1 MTTINIT
8 QDTFEPTI
16 RGDKIVILDF
26 WASWC
31 GPCKTFGPIFEK
43 ASGKHEDVVFGKID
57 TEAEQQLAGSLGIRS
72 IPTTMIFREGVL
84 LFNQAGVLPEA
95 GIGEVLSK
103 ARELDMDKVRADIAS
118 QQQASHG

>member
-1 MTTINIT
+1 MATVNLTGDN
-8 QDTFEPTI
+8 FEKTLT
-16 RGDKIVILDF
+16 DNSIVILDF

-43 ASGKHEDVVFGKID
+43 ASEQHEDVVFGKID
-57 TEAEQQLAGSLGIRS
+57 TEAEQELAGSLGIRS

-95 GIGEVLSK
+95 GIAEVLGK
-103 ARELDMDKVRADIAS
+103 ARELDMDKVRADIEA
-118 QQQASHG
+118 QKKAG

>member
-1 MTTINIT
+1 MTTVTIT
-8 QDTFEPTI
+8 QDTFESTI
-16 RGDKIVILDF
+16 QGDKIVILDF

-43 ASGKHEDVVFGKID
+43 ASASHPDVVFGKID
-57 TEAEQQLAGSLGIRS
+57 TEAEQALAGSLGIRS

-95 GIGEVLSK
+95 GIAEVLAK
-103 ARELDMDKVRADIAS
+103 ARELDMDKVRADIEA
-118 QQQASHG
+118 QQKAG

>member
-95 GIGEVLSK
+95 GIDEVLSK

>member
-1 MTTINIT
+1 MSTITIT
-8 QDTFEPTI
+8 ESNFESTI

-43 ASGKHEDVVFGKID
+43 ASTANEDVIFGKVD
-57 TEAEQQLAGSLGIRS
+57 TEAEQALAGSLGIRS

-84 LFNQAGVLPEA
+84 LFNQAGVLPGA
-95 GIGEVLSK
+95 GIDEILQK
-103 ARELDMDKVRADIAS
+103 ARELDMDQVRSEIAAK
-118 QQQASHG
+118 QKAG

>member
-1 MTTINIT
+1 MATVKLTTDN
-8 QDTFEPTI
+8 FEKTLA
-16 RGDKIVILDF
+16 DNEIVILDF

-43 ASGKHEDVVFGKID
+43 ASEKHDDVVFGKID
-57 TEAEQQLAGSLGIRS
+57 TEAEQELAGSLGIRS

-95 GIGEVLSK
+95 GIAEVLDK
-103 ARELDMDKVRADIAS
+103 ARELDMDKVRADIEA
-118 QQQASHG
+118 QKKAG

>member
-1 MTTINIT
+1 MTTVTIT
-8 QDTFEPTI
+8 QDTFESTI
-16 RGDKIVILDF
+16 QGDKIVILDF

-43 ASGKHEDVVFGKID
+43 ASDNHPDVVFGKID
-57 TEAEQQLAGSLGIRS
+57 TEAEQALAGSLGIRS

-95 GIGEVLSK
+95 GIAEVLAK
-103 ARELDMDKVRADIAS
+103 ARELDMDKVRADIEA
-118 QQQASHG
+118 QQKAG

>member
-1 MTTINIT
+1 MTTVTIT
-8 QDTFEPTI
+8 QETFEPTS
-16 RGDKIVILDF
+16 RGDQVVILDF

-43 ASGKHEDVVFGKID
+43 ASHNHPDVVFGKVD
-57 TEAEQQLAGSLGIRS
+57 TEAEQELAGALGIRS

-95 GIGEVLSK
+95 GIDEVLAK
-103 ARELDMDKVRADIAS
+103 AHELDMDQVRADIAA
-118 QQQASHG
+118 QQKNAE